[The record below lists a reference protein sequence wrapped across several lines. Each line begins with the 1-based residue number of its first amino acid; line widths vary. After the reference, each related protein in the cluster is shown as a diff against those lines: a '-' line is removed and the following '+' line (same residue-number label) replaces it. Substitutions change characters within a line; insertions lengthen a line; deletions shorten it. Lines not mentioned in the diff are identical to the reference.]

1 MSCPII
7 SGGFGYV
14 AATVTIEG
22 DGTGAEA
29 VAVIENGAIKKIR
42 ITSYGENY
50 RYARVTISGN
60 GFGAKARPVITPYG
74 GHGKFAINGLFART
88 LMFYTNISGDK
99 NQGFDVNNDY
109 RQLGILK
116 NPRKYNSTNSAV
128 SISGSACFVVSGS
141 ISTTFFPA
149 DSIVRESVGSKR
161 FRVVTNTGNAALLQ
175 SLDNFVPQIGTTFVN
190 DGSFTFVASAVTLPT
205 VDKYSGD
212 LLFIDNRQGFTP
224 TIDQSVTLRT
234 ILRF

>member
-1 MSCPII
+1 M
-7 SGGFGYV
+7 V
-14 AATVTIEG
+14 
-22 DGTGAEA
+22 
-29 VAVIENGAIKKIR
+29 
-42 ITSYGENY
+42 SYGQNY
-50 RYARVTISGN
+50 RWARVTISGN
-60 GFGAKARPVITPYG
+60 GYGAKARPVITPYG
-74 GHGKFAINGLFART
+74 GHGKNAINGLFART

-116 NPRKYNSTNSAV
+116 NPRQYNSTSAAV
-128 SISGSACFVVSGS
+128 SITGSACFVISGA

-149 DSIVRESVGSKR
+149 DSIIRESVTSKR
-161 FRVVTNTGNAALLQ
+161 FRIVTNTGTAALVQ
-175 SLDNFVPQIGTTFVN
+175 SLDNFVPQIGTTFAN
-190 DGSFTFVASAVTLPT
+190 DGNFTFVANAVTNPT
-205 VDKYSGD
+205 IDKYSGD